1 MARGFARP
9 QQQGREYS
17 NADQR
22 DDRLA
27 LPWSTLTLLDKV
39 DISERHP
46 GLQLDKLSPVGVGD
60 MKDQKSAL
68 EKVVCSQCDGQLF
81 ADLLARRDDTL
92 KLLNAQRLPMTTR
105 GSLTLHLS
113 RSGSLENAGIALHP
127 VYGFVYL
134 PGSGIKGLAR
144 AYAETVW
151 APSQPDQK
159 EARWQIEEAF
169 GWSRRKDSSVGRF
182 VFHDAWPLGWP
193 KLIVDVVNNHH
204 PNYYAGGDDPGDWE
218 DPRPVYF
225 LAIDAGNQFE
235 FAISDRVRAAND
247 NLLETAC
254 GWLRDA
260 LIIEGAGAKTAAG
273 YGRFKLV
280 EGEQAPIPKTLTNAT
295 YELRLASPAF
305 LAGADQQQE
314 DCDLR
319 PATLR
324 GLLRWWWRTMHA
336 GHLDRDSLR
345 RLETA
350 MWGDAESGSPV
361 RIAVDFI
368 AGEESQQHPDKR
380 DRQFQQEHGLPRPQS
395 GQKVTQG
402 LFYASYGMAE
412 GNDRNRRRWFRPAKS
427 CWRVTLTVRCGRF
440 TTGSGESVRLSS
452 DHLLEQAAAAL
463 WLLTQ
468 FGGVGSRSRKGFG
481 SFDDIE
487 VEGIG
492 SKEDCIASAK
502 RLRELCKL
510 DRQQGTPV
518 KALALEEALL
528 LEQVTAWRDPWY
540 ALDQTGMVLQLFTK
554 SLDAEKRVAL
564 GLPRRVG
571 RGRDARNLRGDSGID
586 RHAAPAL
593 WSLATRQDET
603 LVVRLIAFPAAR
615 LPKKADSKAILQEL
629 VDFAI
634 QELKRRGEQPPRP
647 SGRGGDRSTHTR
659 CPDRQGG
666 RPQAGGHGHRGHCE
680 PGLAPR
686 PERPPQPIQ
695 RPKPA
700 PKPSPCKGPQPGD
713 RVNVEIVANDNS
725 QVTVKV
731 LDGQGEVVRFRQGYY
746 PGRPG
751 EKRKMKVRKVD
762 AQGKITQ
769 VAP

>member
-17 NADQR
+17 NAHQR
-22 DDRLA
+22 DDRLT
-27 LPWSTLTLLDKV
+27 LPRSTLTLLDKV

-46 GLQLDKLSPVGVGD
+46 GLQLDKLSPVGAGD

-68 EKVVCSQCDGQLF
+68 EKVVGSHCDEQLLG
-81 ADLLARRDDTL
+81 DLLARRAITL
-92 KLLNAQRLPMTTR
+92 DRLGAQRRPMTTR

-113 RSGSLENAGIALHP
+113 RSGALENAGIALHP

-159 EARWQIEEAF
+159 EARRQIEEAF
-169 GWSRRKDSSVGRF
+169 GWSRRKNSSVGRF

-204 PNYYAGGDDPGDWE
+204 PSYYVGGDDPGDWE

-254 GWLRDA
+254 SWLRDA

-273 YGRFKLV
+273 YGRFKPV
-280 EGEQAPIPKTLTNAT
+280 EGERAPIPKTLTNAT

-350 MWGDAESGSPV
+350 VWGDAESGSPV

-368 AGEESQQHPDKR
+368 ERGESQQHPDKR
-380 DRQFQQEHGLPRPQS
+380 DQQFQQEHSLPRPER

-412 GNDRNRRRWFRPAKS
+412 GNDRNRWRWFRPAKS
-427 CWRVTLTVRCGRF
+427 RWRVTLTAQDSRFCKTDKGRD
-440 TTGSGESVRLSS
+440 VRLQS
-452 DHLLEQAAAAL
+452 DVLIEQASAAL
-463 WLLTQ
+463 WLLAR
-468 FGGVGSRSRKGFG
+468 FGGAGSRTRKGFG
-481 SFDDIE
+481 SFDYIK
-487 VEGIG
+487 VEGIA

-510 DRQQGTPV
+510 EGQQGPSV
-518 KALALEEALL
+518 KAPVLEEMLIM
-528 LEQVTAWRDPWY
+528 EQPTVWTDPWY
-540 ALDQTGMVLQLFTK
+540 ALDQIGMVLQLFTK
-554 SLDAEKRVAL
+554 SLAAEKRVAL

-571 RGRDARNLRGDSGID
+571 RGRDVQNLRGDRGID
-586 RHAAPAL
+586 RHASPAL
-593 WSLATRQDET
+593 WSLTTCQDCKLT
-603 LVVRLIAFPAAR
+603 VRLIAFPAAY
-615 LPKKADSKAILQEL
+615 LPDKPTSKETLQEL
-629 VDFAI
+629 IEFARH
-634 QELKRRGEQPPRP
+634 QLKEQAEQTLRPRGRRDGGSHRTGRTDGRRG
-647 SGRGGDRSTHTR
+647 GRSA
-659 CPDRQGG
+659 RQGG
-666 RPQAGGHGHRGHCE
+666 TAMGAETALAIKGQSLPKPGARIQAELLEEKTKKGGWKAKHLDS
-680 PGLAPR
+680 GL
-686 PERPPQPIQ
+686 QGPIQ
-695 RPKPA
+695 NTKDVPTDA
-700 PKPSPCKGPQPGD
+700 QPGQ
-713 RVNVEIVANDNS
+713 RIELTVAYVRS
-725 QVTVKV
+725 QEMAFKWASRT
-731 LDGQGEVVRFRQGYY
+731 
-746 PGRPG
+746 
-751 EKRKMKVRKVD
+751 
-762 AQGKITQ
+762 
-769 VAP
+769 

>member
-1 MARGFARP
+1 MARGPSQARRP
-9 QQQGREYS
+9 DRTRTMPIP
-17 NADQR
+17 NADQ
-22 DDRLA
+22 
-27 LPWSTLTLLDKV
+27 LPTGPILPQSTRYLVDKV
-39 DISERHP
+39 DIAKRHP
-46 GLQLDKLSPVGVGD
+46 GLQLDKLFSVGAGD

-68 EKVVCSQCDGQLF
+68 EKVVGSYCDEPLLDSLF
-81 ADLLARRDDTL
+81 ARRATILDA
-92 KLLNAQRLPMTTR
+92 LNAQRLPMTTR

-113 RSGSLENAGIALHP
+113 RSGALENAGIALHP

-134 PGSGIKGLAR
+134 PGSGIKGLAC

-151 APSQPDQK
+151 APDQPDK
-159 EARWQIEEAF
+159 EKARRQIEEAF
-169 GWSRRKDSSVGRF
+169 GWSRKKDSSVGRF

-204 PNYYAGGDDPGDWE
+204 PHYYAGGDDPGDWE
-218 DPRPVYF
+218 DPKPVYF

-247 NLLETAC
+247 NLLEIAC

-273 YGRFKLV
+273 YGRFKPV
-280 EGEQAPIPKTLTNAT
+280 EGERAPIPKTLTNAT

-305 LAGADQQQE
+305 LAGADQQKE

-324 GLLRWWWRTMHA
+324 GLLRWWWGTMHA

-350 MWGDAESGSPV
+350 VWGDAESGSPV
-361 RIAVDFI
+361 RIAVDFVED
-368 AGEESQQHPDKR
+368 GQPQPEQYNKN
-380 DRQFQQEHGLPRPQS
+380 DRQFQNLPRPER

-412 GNDRNRRRWFRPAKS
+412 GSDRNRWRWFRPAKS
-427 CWRVTLTVRCGRF
+427 RWRVTLTVRCGRF

-481 SFDDIE
+481 SFDDIK
-487 VEGIG
+487 VEGIA
-492 SKEDCIASAK
+492 SKEDCIASAE

-510 DRQQGTPV
+510 DGQQGPSV
-518 KALALEEALL
+518 KAPALEEMLIM
-528 LEQVTAWRDPWY
+528 EQPTVWTDPWY

-554 SLDAEKRVAL
+554 SLAAEKRVAL

-593 WSLATRQDET
+593 WSLATRRDET

-615 LPKKADSKAILQEL
+615 LPKKADSKAILQQL

-634 QELKRRGEQPPRP
+634 QELKQRANQ
-647 SGRGGDRSTHTR
+647 SHST
-659 CPDRQGG
+659 GG
-666 RPQAGGHGHRGHCE
+666 RRSYSPPASGPRQEDAPRQPRSGLVADLPKANDRVQTELLKEKTKKGGWKAKHLDSGLQGPIQNTKDVPIDAE
-680 PGLAPR
+680 PG
-686 PERPPQPIQ
+686 QH
-695 RPKPA
+695 
-700 PKPSPCKGPQPGD
+700 
-713 RVNVEIVANDNS
+713 VELTVAYVRS
-725 QVTVKV
+725 QEMAFKWASRT
-731 LDGQGEVVRFRQGYY
+731 
-746 PGRPG
+746 
-751 EKRKMKVRKVD
+751 
-762 AQGKITQ
+762 
-769 VAP
+769 